1 MTDLGGTSDA
11 VAFEGTWDGPVV
23 ATSVHAGHGL
33 RPEIAEA
40 MVLDEATR
48 LREEDP
54 FTDLIA
60 AAVPDRAITSRSR
73 FEADLNRPR
82 REAVYRRPED
92 CWGLDVWHGGT
103 LSRELFERSL
113 ATYDAFYD
121 ALAPRLDALAE
132 RGPFVLLDVHSYNH
146 RRDGA
151 DAPPAPESDNP
162 EVNVG
167 TGSLDHDLFGPLVER
182 FMGDLRDASLGCGP
196 LDARENV
203 AFEGRNLAWWV
214 HDRYPRVGCVLALE
228 FKKTFMD
235 EWTGE
240 VDREHLQALSGGLQA
255 AQASVLRTLARAT

>member
-1 MTDLGGTSDA
+1 MTDLGGTSD
-11 VAFEGTWDGPVV
+11 VVTFEGDWRGPIV

-40 MVLDEATR
+40 MALDEAAR

-103 LSRELFERSL
+103 LSRELHERSL

-151 DAPPAPESDNP
+151 DSDPAPAEDNP
-162 EVNVG
+162 ELNVG
-167 TGSLDHDLFGPLVER
+167 TGSVDRETFGPLVER
-182 FMGDLRDASLGCGP
+182 FLADVRAAAPAGDP
-196 LDARENV
+196 VDARENV
-203 AFEGRNLAWWV
+203 AFQGRALAWFV
-214 HDRYPRVGCVLALE
+214 HDRHPGVGCVLALE

-240 VDREHLQALSGGLQA
+240 VDEER
-255 AQASVLRTLARAT
+255 LRRARAALESTLPGLREELERLR